1 MTTFSTEFLSHTLN
15 FRNHPNRTSRRSNP
29 NTIVTSSTPDNT
41 NNRRTRIRVNET
53 RPKLDQ
59 DYDEALIRS
68 FKSAKYNQALRFL
81 KRMVDRGYKPDAI
94 LCTKLINGFFNSKK
108 TQKAIRV
115 MEILEKHGQAD
126 VFAYEALLN
135 GYCKADIVYA
145 ANKNLLKEGKWE
157 AGESLMSD
165 MLDKGCEPSCVTYS
179 ILICSLCR
187 DGKIVEVENVLKGMK
202 KRGLAPNAYCYNPLI
217 SAICKEGKVNLAIEY
232 LNNMISDGG
241 LPSIVSYNSILA
253 SLCKNGHADEALNI
267 FEKLGE
273 VGCPPD
279 AISYDT
285 LFGALWSS
293 GDEIRAL
300 GMILDMLSKGIDP
313 DKVTYSSLISYLCRD
328 GFMDQAIELLVDMM
342 ESHKYQPA
350 VINYNAVIYGLCK
363 VQRIIDAI
371 ESRVTKLIKMQQHG
385 GMKEPG

>member
-1 MTTFSTEFLSHTLN
+1 MGNWLLEITGSEESTARWYTIDRSQTTNMYS
-15 FRNHPNRTSRRSNP
+15 SRGSGAYGQS
-29 NTIVTSSTPDNT
+29 NTIQSSYEFRPFVTIHHHELSQELEERYGGWLSPLLQMFECHVTFQWRLPDQLKGFT
-41 NNRRTRIRVNET
+41 AVRRI
-53 RPKLDQ
+53 
-59 DYDEALIRS
+59 DEGE
-68 FKSAKYNQALRFL
+68 
-81 KRMVDRGYKPDAI
+81 MM
-94 LCTKLINGFFNSKK
+94 K

-135 GYCKADIVYA
+135 GYCKADI
-145 ANKNLLKEGKWE
+145 
-157 AGESLMSD
+157 
-165 MLDKGCEPSCVTYS
+165 
-179 ILICSLCR
+179 
-187 DGKIVEVENVLKGMK
+187 
-202 KRGLAPNAYCYNPLI
+202 
-217 SAICKEGKVNLAIEY
+217 EY

-241 LPSIVSYNSILA
+241 LPSIVSYNSILD

-267 FEKLGE
+267 FKKLGE

-279 AISYDT
+279 AISYNT

-313 DKVTYSSLISYLCRD
+313 NKVTYSSLISYLCRD

-363 VQRIIDAI
+363 GYELLKNIRFLFDKSMSLKPMKRIRNAKSLASPKY
-371 ESRVTKLIKMQQHG
+371 EKFTSFNVKKLWNNLTCRKL
-385 GMKEPG
+385 